1 MAFRHQVFGASP
13 LVRYS
18 LSQLVECGDH
28 LSVDHP
34 GIDAQHKLIFERV
47 GEVHDLWRRNANLG
61 DLRVAVDRL
70 QSVLETHFHYEERM
84 LAETAYPNLAEHAAE
99 HRALLGEL
107 AAIRAR
113 LDGDGKAPPESGW
126 ALLDFLLG
134 VTVGHIVSSDI
145 DYCRY
150 VALNPVDE
158 LDVSIAAMGIG

>member
-1 MAFRHQVFGASP
+1 MAFKLQAFGASP

-18 LSQLVECGDH
+18 LSHLVEWGDH

-47 GEVHDLWRRNANLG
+47 GEVHDLWRRNASLI
-61 DLRVAVDRL
+61 DLRVAFDRL
-70 QSVLETHFHYEERM
+70 NSVLETHFRYEERM

-113 LDGDGKAPPESGW
+113 LGGDGKAPPESGW
-126 ALLDFLLG
+126 AILDFLLG

-158 LDVSIAAMGIG
+158 LDVSIAAMGVG